1 MGQSKF
7 PNEIS
12 WQPDWLLLLSPLISS
27 PQSSCWR
34 AWAGDR
40 AGAEAETEAGAQLE
54 IQLTQL
60 VDFHLLEGLPQLPE
74 KEAAAYLP
82 AFLLKAVDAAT
93 QGQSA
98 LKRA

>member
-12 WQPDWLLLLSPLISS
+12 WQPDWPLLPMSPFHR
-27 PQSSCWR
+27 QSSCWS

-60 VDFHLLEGLPQLPE
+60 VDFHLLEGLLQLPE
-74 KEAAAYLP
+74 KEAAACWRQLTLP
-82 AFLLKAVDAAT
+82 HKVKAH
-93 QGQSA
+93 
-98 LKRA
+98 